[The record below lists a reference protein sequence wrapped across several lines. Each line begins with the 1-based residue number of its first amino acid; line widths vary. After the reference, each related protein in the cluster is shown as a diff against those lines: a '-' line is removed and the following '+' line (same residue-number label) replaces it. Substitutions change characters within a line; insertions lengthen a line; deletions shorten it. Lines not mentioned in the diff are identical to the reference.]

1 MGLEHL
7 WILEPVVGPGTD
19 TLWIPRDDC
28 SALQMGHR
36 CAEILPPHTLATSCL

>member
-7 WILEPVVGPGTD
+7 WILEPTVGPGTD
-19 TLWIPRDDC
+19 PLWIPRDDW

-36 CAEILPPHTLATSCL
+36 CAEILTPHTLATRCL